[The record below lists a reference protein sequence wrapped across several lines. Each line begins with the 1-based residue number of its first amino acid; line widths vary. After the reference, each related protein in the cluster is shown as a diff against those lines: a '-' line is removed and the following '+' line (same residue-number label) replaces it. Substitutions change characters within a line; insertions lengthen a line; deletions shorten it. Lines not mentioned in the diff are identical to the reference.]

1 MRQILTEIKWKINAN
16 TIMLRHSNTPLT
28 STPHHP
34 DRKWIRKHRPEL
46 THYILNAL
54 NFILS
59 YIYIYAAKSLQ
70 SCSTLCSPIDGSP
83 SGSPVPGILQARPLE
98 WVAISFSNA
107 WKWKVKVKSLS
118 RIQLLVTP
126 WTVAYQAPPSM
137 GFSRQEYLEWVAMSF
152 SRRPRLDSWVRKIP
166 WRRKWQPTPVF
177 LPGESH
183 GQRSLAGYSPW
194 GH

>member
-1 MRQILTEIKWKINAN
+1 MFKAWIQQEDITIANIYTQKGAPGYMRQILTEIKGKINAN

-59 YIYIYAAKSLQ
+59 YAAKSLQ
-70 SCSTLCSPIDGSP
+70 SCPTLCNPIDGSP

-107 WKWKVKVKSLS
+107 WKWKVKVKPPSAVW
-118 RIQLLVTP
+118 LLATP
-126 WTVAYQAPPSM
+126 WTAAYQAPPSM
-137 GFSRQEYLEWVAMSF
+137 DF
-152 SRRPRLDSWVRKIP
+152 
-166 WRRKWQPTPVF
+166 
-177 LPGESH
+177 PGKSTGVGCH
-183 GQRSLAGYSPW
+183 CLLMK
-194 GH
+194 H